1 MFDSLFFQLFVA
13 LSWCQ
18 FALLTAAETALVI
31 EMLAVFY
38 SCKRLIEEDFT
49 ITGLLLV
56 QSVYFTFETLL
67 KDTMLNKRLNSVSRW
82 EILTPMLIRGLLRD
96 CEIFANL
103 RLNLQTAL
111 QPGDAHHLDNN
122 KI

>member
-18 FALLTAAETALVI
+18 IALLTAAETALVI

-56 QSVYFTFETLL
+56 QSVWVYVYVYFTFETLL
-67 KDTMLNKRLNSVSRW
+67 KDTMLNKRLNSVHRW

-103 RLNLQTAL
+103 RMDLRFKL
-111 QPGDAHHLDNN
+111 
-122 KI
+122 

>member
-56 QSVYFTFETLL
+56 QSVWIYVYFTFETLL

-82 EILTPMLIRGLLRD
+82 EILTPMLIRGLLHD

-103 RLNLQTAL
+103 RLTFV
-111 QPGDAHHLDNN
+111 
-122 KI
+122 